1 MASND
6 PPSQHPSQRPSPSSR
21 YRGVRSRSGKWVS
34 EIREPKKTNRIWLG
48 TYPTPEMAAAAYDVA
63 AIALKGPNTA
73 LNFPESF
80 YSYPTPASTSASDI
94 RAAAQNAATALMP
107 QNPAHEKKLTP
118 HSNLYTT
125 MDDVKTATMIPK
137 KRTGRKKF
145 KETRH
150 PVYHGVR
157 RRGDTGGKWV
167 SEVREPRK
175 KTRIWLGTFPTAE
188 MAARAHDVAVL
199 ALRGESACLN
209 FADSAWRLPV
219 PESADR
225 KGIQKAAAEA
235 AEGFRPAE
243 ERMVYVDEEDV
254 FGMPGILASMAEG
267 MLLPPP
273 PVAAAVE
280 DDVGEG
286 GGDMAADV
294 WLWSYSI

>member
-1 MASND
+1 
-6 PPSQHPSQRPSPSSR
+6 
-21 YRGVRSRSGKWVS
+21 
-34 EIREPKKTNRIWLG
+34 
-48 TYPTPEMAAAAYDVA
+48 
-63 AIALKGPNTA
+63 
-73 LNFPESF
+73 
-80 YSYPTPASTSASDI
+80 
-94 RAAAQNAATALMP
+94 
-107 QNPAHEKKLTP
+107 
-118 HSNLYTT
+118 
-125 MDDVKTATMIPK
+125 MIPK

-243 ERMVYVDEEDV
+243 
-254 FGMPGILASMAEG
+254 
-267 MLLPPP
+267 
-273 PVAAAVE
+273 AAAHLAAVAPKPAQPARGQAGQASASEDYMDVE
-280 DDVGEG
+280 DLLDMPNLLV
-286 GGDMAADV
+286 DMAGGMMVSPPRMDDADDDSPDFSEGEP
-294 WLWSYSI
+294 LWSYDK